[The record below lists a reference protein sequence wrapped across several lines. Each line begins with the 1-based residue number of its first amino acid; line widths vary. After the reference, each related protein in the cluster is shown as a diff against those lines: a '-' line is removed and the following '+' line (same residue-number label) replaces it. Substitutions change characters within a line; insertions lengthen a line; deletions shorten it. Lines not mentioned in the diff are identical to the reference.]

1 MYLLLLLSVGIITI
15 VMIVYTI
22 IDGIKNK
29 PEWYVMA
36 IRGVACM
43 GAIVVFIL
51 LLLPLVKL
59 LMFLSVITD

>member
-29 PEWYVMA
+29 PEWYVMV
-36 IRGVACM
+36 IRGIACI
-43 GAIVVFIL
+43 GASVVFML
-51 LLLPLVKL
+51 LLLPLVEIWAV
-59 LMFLSVITD
+59 MSVITD

>member
-15 VMIVYTI
+15 GLIVYTI

-36 IRGVACM
+36 
-43 GAIVVFIL
+43 
-51 LLLPLVKL
+51 
-59 LMFLSVITD
+59 D